1 MIFFILELTEI
12 PISLDLFKLID
23 CSLSV
28 EISLCTLESVNR
40 IFSRDSSKVLE
51 ALIVILTP
59 FSTTS
64 LLVSE
69 FLRTASV
76 SVLIPLIK
84 LDISVVFCL
93 VISASFLISSAT
105 TANPFP
111 CSPALAASMAAFKAR
126 RLVWLAILLIILVI
140 LLISL

>member
-1 MIFFILELTEI
+1 MISFILECIELL
-12 PISLDLFKLID
+12 ISLDLLKLTD
-23 CSLSV
+23 CSLRV
-28 EISLCTLESVNR
+28 EISLWTLESVNK
-40 IFSRDSSKVLE
+40 IFSNDSSKVLE
-51 ALIVILTP
+51 ASIVILTP

-76 SVLIPLIK
+76 SVLMSLIK

-105 TANPFP
+105 TAKPFP
-111 CSPALAASMAAFKAR
+111 CSPALAASMAAFRAR